1 MLHTAVVVVRVLR
14 YRILHVVE
22 ASVMS
27 PHVAA
32 VCCCAVMALDHSSL
46 DVVWICLLLA
56 GVNLQRRVH
65 RVECRRY
72 LLSAVLQ
79 LPAVC
84 IRACLP
90 LEKHLIVV
98 LERVNV
104 LIVQALYGKVQLVE
118 RRLLIK
124 VVVLVPG
131 AGQRRVVVDS
141 VPGRLPVGVGD
152 VTDCLPRLFGW
163 FDFSFEVVVIL
174 KRGKRKGIAARH
186 LKEPFCCCCVRYN
199 YPNYITNLT
208 NVYLLT
214 LFK

>member
-1 MLHTAVVVVRVLR
+1 M
-14 YRILHVVE
+14 
-22 ASVMS
+22 
-27 PHVAA
+27 
-32 VCCCAVMALDHSSL
+32 
-46 DVVWICLLLA
+46 
-56 GVNLQRRVH
+56 
-65 RVECRRY
+65 
-72 LLSAVLQ
+72 
-79 LPAVC
+79 C

-152 VTDCLPRLFGW
+152 VTDCLPRLF
-163 FDFSFEVVVIL
+163 L
-174 KRGKRKGIAARH
+174 CMRKEASAVGLSLPTRLEHI
-186 LKEPFCCCCVRYN
+186 V
-199 YPNYITNLT
+199 
-208 NVYLLT
+208 
-214 LFK
+214 